1 MFATERPEASVGAS
15 MVLGA
20 AQLGEFLQT
29 YLTLQDL
36 VQAISFGVAPKKL
49 GEGVFDND

>member
-1 MFATERPEASVGAS
+1 MGAC

-29 YLTLQDL
+29 YLTLHDL
-36 VQAISFGVAPKKL
+36 VQAISFRVSPKKL
-49 GEGVFDND
+49 GESVFDDD